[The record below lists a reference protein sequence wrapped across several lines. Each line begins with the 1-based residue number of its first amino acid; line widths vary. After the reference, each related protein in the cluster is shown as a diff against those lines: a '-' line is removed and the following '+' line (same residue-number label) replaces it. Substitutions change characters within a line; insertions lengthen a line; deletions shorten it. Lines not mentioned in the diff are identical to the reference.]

1 MKENQKDSNQTII
14 MQKSASNAIGI
25 VSFIFG
31 LISVFI
37 LSPLFV
43 PLALIL
49 GTIGIVKK
57 QMLWSIMGIVLAI
70 IGFATS
76 PILLGLFAVIGLA

>member
-14 MQKSASNAIGI
+14 MQQGASNAIGI

-57 QMLWSIMGIVLAI
+57 QMLWSIMSIVLAI

-76 PILLGLFAVIGLA
+76 PILLGLFAGIGLA